1 MEDDEIVYRANA
13 IYDNNTD
20 VDIFSNEKI
29 PLHFDIHGE
38 KMEIDLVLECA
49 GLCMGSQNN
58 MNSYVYTNSY
68 LHFKHNKSNLHF
80 PQSTGGDLTDCVMG
94 GGATACSF
102 GSHDKY
108 DRNCNPF
115 GGYGTY
121 KGFYWN
127 WVGCSSG
134 NCWSPEECPF

>member
-1 MEDDEIVYRANA
+1 MEDGEIVYRANA
-13 IYDNNTD
+13 NYTD
-20 VDIFSNEKI
+20 SNVAIFSNDKFR
-29 PLHFDIHGE
+29 LHFDIHGE

-49 GLCMGSQNN
+49 GLCMGSQMN

-68 LHFKHNKSNLHF
+68 LHFKHNKSTLHF

-94 GGATACSF
+94 GGATTCSF
-102 GSHDKY
+102 GSHDNY
-108 DRNCNPF
+108 DCNPF
-115 GGYGTY
+115 SSSGTY

-134 NCWSPEECPF
+134 NCWGAEKCPF